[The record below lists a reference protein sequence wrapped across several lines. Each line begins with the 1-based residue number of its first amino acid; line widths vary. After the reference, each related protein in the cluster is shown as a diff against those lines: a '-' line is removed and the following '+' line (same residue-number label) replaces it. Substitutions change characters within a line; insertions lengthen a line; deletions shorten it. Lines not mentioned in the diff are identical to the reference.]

1 MHNQRY
7 HEVADVLLEL
17 EQEMRR
23 LELWESQRPTPE
35 QLQSTL
41 PFAVDTLT
49 FPQWLQFIF
58 VERLSEIIREGR
70 ELPPVSGIAPMA
82 EEYFKEST
90 VAGNRVVVILD
101 RFDRLLTTRPS

>member
-1 MHNQRY
+1 MHNQQY
-7 HEVADVLLEL
+7 HKVADVLLEL

-23 LELWESQRPTPE
+23 LGLWESQRPTPE

-58 VERLSEIIREGR
+58 VERLSEMIRQEQV
-70 ELPPVSGIAPMA
+70 LPAVSGIAPMA

-90 VAGNRVVVILD
+90 AAGNQIVVILD
-101 RFDRLLTTRPS
+101 RFDRLLTQTPS

>member
-1 MHNQRY
+1 MHNQQY
-7 HEVADVLLEL
+7 HEVEDVLLEL

-23 LELWESQRPTPE
+23 LDLWASQRPTPE
-35 QLQSTL
+35 QLQRTL

-58 VERLSEIIREGR
+58 VERLSEIIRAGH
-70 ELPPVSGIAPMA
+70 ELPAVSGIAPMA

-90 VAGNRVVVILD
+90 VAGNQVVVILD
-101 RFDRLLTTRPS
+101 RFDRLVMKKPS